1 LCLESNDRIKSKYP
15 LPSAFDGRNCLWRT
29 PRSFFAP
36 CESYLSSSV
45 RRWLRVIVSP
55 ASHSLLLDEDLN
67 QLGFV
72 CSCPFGDRFGF
83 LGIRSHCSAVTRKY
97 RGRHVV
103 CASSVCALFAISPRD
118 TRWDLYLVLCSVSH
132 SLTGISGCDR
142 ARRTGLNRTHIKIYI
157 AFSFLA
163 RVTVLNRCAERTILW
178 CNICTNNNLFPD
190 RLYLQGVVYKQYL
203 HTVYIYQSLLVIYLP

>member
-1 LCLESNDRIKSKYP
+1 
-15 LPSAFDGRNCLWRT
+15 
-29 PRSFFAP
+29 
-36 CESYLSSSV
+36 
-45 RRWLRVIVSP
+45 
-55 ASHSLLLDEDLN
+55 
-67 QLGFV
+67 
-72 CSCPFGDRFGF
+72 
-83 LGIRSHCSAVTRKY
+83 VTRKY
-97 RGRHVV
+97 RGRYVV

-203 HTVYIYQSLLVIYLP
+203 YSIYTSHYQSFISPNLYVHDNTVDGSTTTAFMAACRLWRLRRGVLMSNNGAHRIETK